1 VLIGSG
7 GNIATGAAQ
16 RQGRPNVVKELWHT
30 MGWQSQMPVTRN
42 LGWQSQL
49 PVTRNL
55 GWQSQMPVTRNLGW
69 RRLVGLPDNALM
81 PRTALMSRTSKS

>member
-7 GNIATGAAQ
+7 GSIATGAAQ

-42 LGWQSQL
+42 LD
-49 PVTRNL
+49 
-55 GWQSQMPVTRNLGW
+55 W

>member
-7 GNIATGAAQ
+7 GSIATGAAQ

-30 MGWQSQMPVTRN
+30 MGWQSQMPIR
-42 LGWQSQL
+42 
-49 PVTRNL
+49 RNL